1 MNKLLL
7 SLRNRKPNKTSLIR
21 RFIAYA
27 IDWYLGS
34 VISSLPLI
42 IIYLMLHPRAKRI
55 PNQLSLFSFP
65 INIFVGIICLAVAF
79 GYYYLLPLLWHG
91 QTLGKKLTR
100 IKVVGYDGSEVTPMQ
115 LFVRQII
122 MMTLIEGSL
131 FTSTTTIHQ
140 MLSSMINIKVVSM
153 ISRCGLFISIVTI
166 ILLAVTNSHQALHDF
181 VANTMVV
188 SASKE

>member
-1 MNKLLL
+1 MNTLIS
-7 SLRNRKPNKTSLIR
+7 SLRNRKRNNTSLIR
-21 RFIAYA
+21 RFIAYGV
-27 IDWYLGS
+27 DWYLGS
-34 VISSLPLI
+34 VISSLPLM
-42 IIYLMLHPRAKRI
+42 IIYLMMHPKAKHI

-65 INIFVGIICLAVAF
+65 MNIIVGIICLSIAF
-79 GYYYLLPLLWHG
+79 SYYYLLPLYWHG

-100 IKVVGYDGSEVTPMQ
+100 IKVVGYDGSEVTPLQ
-115 LFVRQII
+115 LFIRQII

-140 MLSSMINIKVVSM
+140 MLSSIINGKIVSI
-153 ISRCGLFISIVTI
+153 ISRCGLCISIITIVILIVTS
-166 ILLAVTNSHQALHDF
+166 SHQALHDL